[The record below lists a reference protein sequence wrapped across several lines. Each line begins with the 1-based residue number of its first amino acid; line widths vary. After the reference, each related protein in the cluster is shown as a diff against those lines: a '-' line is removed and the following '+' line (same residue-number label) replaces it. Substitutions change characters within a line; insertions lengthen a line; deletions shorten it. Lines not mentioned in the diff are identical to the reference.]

1 MMKKTILLLLIFL
14 SARAFPQDFKKT
26 GTAGY
31 TFLEIPVT
39 ARAAALGE
47 SSISLSDMNS
57 SAIFSNPGCL
67 GMQHQVHSMSV
78 SYSPWF
84 ADIKHYAASYAYSS
98 ELGVIGLSAVE
109 LDYGSMPRTVRLSGQ
124 RVFEQVGTFSA
135 NSMALGLTYAKEL
148 TDKFSFGLT
157 AKYVNEKIDVYSS
170 SNVLMDGGFLYL
182 TGLSSLR
189 LGASITNFGTNSK
202 FKNST
207 FKMPAMFRIGAAAEV
222 YQTDK
227 NSVTLLVEAVHP
239 TDADER
245 VNVGTEIKLMNAIT
259 LRGGYKFFYD
269 EEKFSYGIGLAL
281 PAEYPVSM
289 DFSMSDY
296 GRLGNVL
303 RLTLQLGML

>member
-1 MMKKTILLLLIFL
+1 MKKITLFLLILL
-14 SARAFPQDFKKT
+14 SAEVFPQDFRKT

-31 TFLEIPVT
+31 AFLEIPVT
-39 ARAAALGE
+39 ARNAALGE

-57 SAIFSNPGCL
+57 SALFSNPGAL
-67 GMQHQVHSMSV
+67 GFQKQQHSLSL

-84 ADIKHYAASYAYSS
+84 ADIKHYATSYAFASD
-98 ELGVIGLSAVE
+98 LGVIGFSAII
-109 LDYGSMPRTVRLSGQ
+109 LDYGSMPRTVKLSGQ
-124 RVFEQVGTFSA
+124 RVFEQVGTFDA
-135 NSMALGLTYAKEL
+135 NSMALGVTYSKQL
-148 TDKFSFGLT
+148 TDKFSFGIT
-157 AKYVNEKIDVYSS
+157 AKYINEKIDVYAS
-170 SNVLMDGGFLYL
+170 SNVLMDGGILYY

-202 FKNST
+202 FRNSD

-245 VNVGTEIKLMNAIT
+245 VNIGTEIRLMNVLT

-281 PAEYPVSM
+281 PMDYPLNM

-296 GRLGNVL
+296 GRLGNIL
-303 RLTLQLGML
+303 RLTLQLGVL

>member
-1 MMKKTILLLLIFL
+1 MMKKLTILLLLLL
-14 SARAFPQDFKKT
+14 SAQVLPQDFKKT

-39 ARAAALGE
+39 ARNAALGE

-57 SAIFSNPGCL
+57 SAIFSNPGAL
-67 GMQHQVHSMSV
+67 GFQQQSHSLSL

-84 ADIKHYAASYAYSS
+84 ADIKHYATSYAFSS
-98 ELGVIGLSAVE
+98 AMGAFGFSAVA

-124 RVFEQVGTFSA
+124 RVFEQTGFFSA
-135 NSMALGLTYAKEL
+135 KSMALGLTYAKQL
-148 TDKFSFGLT
+148 TDKFSFGVT

-202 FKNST
+202 FKNSD
-207 FKMPAMFRIGAAAEV
+207 FKMPAMFRIGAAAEL
-222 YQTDK
+222 YQSDK
-227 NSVTLLVEAVHP
+227 NKVTLIAEAVHP

-245 VNVGTEIKLMNAIT
+245 VNVGTEIKLMNILT
-259 LRGGYKFFYD
+259 LRAGYKFFYD
-269 EEKFSYGIGLAL
+269 EEKFSYGFGLAL
-281 PAEYPVSM
+281 PMDYPVDL
-289 DFSMSDY
+289 DFSASDY
-296 GRLGNVL
+296 GRLGNVI
-303 RLTLQLGML
+303 RLTFQLGML

>member
-1 MMKKTILLLLIFL
+1 MKKITLLLLILL
-14 SARAFPQDFKKT
+14 SAEMFSQDFRKT

-39 ARAAALGE
+39 ARNAALGE

-57 SAIFSNPGCL
+57 SAVFSNPGAL
-67 GMQHQVHSMSV
+67 GFQKQNHSLSI

-84 ADIKHYAASYAYSS
+84 AEIKHYAAGYSFAS
-98 ELGVIGLSAVE
+98 DLGVIGIGAIA

-124 RVFEQVGTFSA
+124 RVFEQTGMFSA
-135 NSMALGLTYAKEL
+135 NSMALGLTYSKQL
-148 TDKFSFGLT
+148 TDKFSFGIT

-170 SNVLMDGGFLYL
+170 SNVLMDGGFLYY

-202 FKNST
+202 FKNSE

-222 YQTDK
+222 YQSGK

-245 VNVGTEIKLMNAIT
+245 VNAGTEIKLMDVLV

-281 PAEYPVSM
+281 PVDYPVNV

-296 GRLGNVL
+296 GRLGNIL
-303 RLTLQLGML
+303 RLTLQFGML